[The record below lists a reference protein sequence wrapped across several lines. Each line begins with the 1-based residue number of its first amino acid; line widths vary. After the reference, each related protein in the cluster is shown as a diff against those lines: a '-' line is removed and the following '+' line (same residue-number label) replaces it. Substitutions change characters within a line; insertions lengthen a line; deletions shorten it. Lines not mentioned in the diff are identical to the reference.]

1 MLCLTPEN
9 EAGSAESIFLDDV
22 PYDGVIRTIY
32 GMNNSFF
39 PEHTVF
45 CNLRNPKSLKFVHEE
60 PVIAILYFIYR
71 YYERCYSV
79 NQEYAI
85 NYTRS

>member
-1 MLCLTPEN
+1 MKLGRPR
-9 EAGSAESIFLDDV
+9 AFFLDDV

-39 PEHTVF
+39 PEHTVL

-85 NYTRS
+85 NYTKS

>member
-1 MLCLTPEN
+1 MLWLTPEN
-9 EAGSAESIFLDDV
+9 EAGSAESIFLDNV
-22 PYDGVIRTIY
+22 PYDDVIRTIY

-60 PVIAILYFIYR
+60 PVV
-71 YYERCYSV
+71 RCL
-79 NQEYAI
+79 
-85 NYTRS
+85 